1 MKQFGF
7 LLFFA
12 LILVSCGIDS
22 HHFKIDGRFIHL
34 NQGEF
39 YVYSPDGAIDGID
52 TIKVSGG
59 RFAYEI
65 PCDKPA
71 TLMIVFPNFSE
82 QPVFTEAGEEVSI
95 RGDASHLKEMKIEG
109 TDENELMG
117 KFRQQIVSAS
127 PPEVL
132 QYAAQFIKDHPK
144 SLASVYLVSKY
155 FMQTPT
161 PNQAKAKELIKI
173 MLAVQPN
180 NGVLVRLAKQ
190 AEKLDIIRAGKS
202 LPPFSSY
209 DINGHAVSSSVLSS
223 APVSVVHVWASWSFE
238 SVSMLRQ
245 LKQMQREMGGKLK
258 ILAIS
263 VDANRAEC
271 RQALSN
277 DSLNVSVVCDGD
289 MFNGGIISKLG
300 LTSVPDNI
308 LLKRGKVVAH
318 RLNMDDLHKKIE
330 EMTK

>member
-1 MKQFGF
+1 MKQFSF

-12 LILVSCGIDS
+12 LILVSCGTDS

-39 YVYSPDGAIDGID
+39 YVYSPDGAIEGID

-65 PCDKPA
+65 ACDKLA

-82 QPVFTEAGEEVSI
+82 QPVFTQPGKEVNI
-95 RGDASHLKEMKIEG
+95 RGDASHLREMKIEG

-127 PPEVL
+127 PPDIL
-132 QYAAQFIKDHPK
+132 HYAEQFIKDHPE
-144 SLASVYLVSKY
+144 SLASVYLVNKY
-155 FMQTPT
+155 FMQTSM
-161 PNQAKAKELIKI
+161 PNRTKALTLIKI
-173 MLAVQPN
+173 MLAAQPK
-180 NGVLVRLAKQ
+180 NGMLVRLEKQ
-190 AEKLDIIRAGKS
+190 ARKIEVIKPDKP
-202 LPPFSSY
+202 LPVFSGY
-209 DINGHAVSSSVLSS
+209 DINGRPITQAILSS
-223 APVSVVHVWASWSFE
+223 APVSVVLSWASWNFE
-238 SVSMLRQ
+238 SINMLQQ
-245 LKQMQREMGGKLK
+245 LKQMQHEKSGKLK

-277 DSLNVSVVCDGD
+277 DSLNIPVVCDGE
-289 MFNGGIISKLG
+289 MFEGTIISKLG

-308 LLKRGKVVAH
+308 LLNKGKAIAYK
-318 RLNMDDLHKKIE
+318 LSMDDLRKRIDE
-330 EMTK
+330 ITK